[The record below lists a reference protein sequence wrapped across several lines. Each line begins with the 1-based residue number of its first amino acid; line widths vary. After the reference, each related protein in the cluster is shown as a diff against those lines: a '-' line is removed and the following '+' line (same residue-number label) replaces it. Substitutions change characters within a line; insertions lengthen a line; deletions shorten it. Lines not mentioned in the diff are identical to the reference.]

1 MLGIALGI
9 READLKRIDMN
20 ERGEPLNCLKEMF
33 VKWLDHYNA
42 TWREL
47 VKALLHPPLNASHVA
62 KAVADKHTTTT
73 TQS

>member
-1 MLGIALGI
+1 MLGTALHI
-9 READLKRIDMN
+9 DLADLDIIDKD
-20 ERGEPLNCLKEMF
+20 ERGKCLDCLRAMLIL
-33 VKWLDHYNA
+33 WLGNYNA

-47 VKALLHPPLNASHVA
+47 VKALLYPPLNASHVA